1 VHDRGL
7 RDDPGRIVLIGAAV
21 ALFLGGILPWAQG
34 TDPGGHPVSYTP
46 QEALAEGYIM
56 LVLALVLVVLAR
68 IRLLVE
74 STSRTVQLLPIV
86 IAVVAVA
93 MWLGAD
99 RTSLLRIAEW
109 TSGGGSGA
117 HTIWRLVTLGSIAA
131 MVVGTLWLDRTRPA
145 DIRADTRGLIAEWKP
160 SRVGTVEA
168 LVAGSLGFVGAAL
181 GAILTIAALG
191 PNGAIF
197 AVFVTLFGMA
207 AGISAGLGISRWFR
221 GGAERSQDEPP
232 LSSSKAKVTV
242 SPVER
247 RRS

>member
-1 VHDRGL
+1 
-7 RDDPGRIVLIGAAV
+7 V

-34 TDPGGHPVSYTP
+34 TDPSGHAVSYTP

-56 LVLALVLVVLAR
+56 IVLALALAVIAW

-74 STSRTVQLLPIV
+74 STSRTVQLVPIAM
-86 IAVVAVA
+86 AVVALA
-93 MWLGAD
+93 MWSGAD
-99 RTSLLRIAEW
+99 RTSLLRLAEW

-117 HTIWRLVTLGSIAA
+117 QTIWRLVTLGAIAA
-131 MVVGTLWLDRTRPA
+131 MVAGTIWLDRTRPA
-145 DIRADTRGLIAEWKP
+145 DIKEATRGLIAEWKP

-168 LVAGSLGFVGAAL
+168 LLAGALGFVGAAL

-207 AGISAGLGISRWFR
+207 AGISAGLGIARWFR
-221 GGAERSQDEPP
+221 GGAERSQDAPDVT
-232 LSSSKAKVTV
+232 SSKSKIAVT
-242 SPVER
+242 PVER